1 VTAAWYVLHSKPR
14 KEEFLCDQ
22 LLSRRLEA
30 FCPRLRVRTVNPRA
44 RKSQPYFPGYVF
56 VQADLQDVRMSS
68 MAWMPG
74 ATGFVSFDGA
84 PADVPENLVHAIRR
98 RVDEINAAGGELLE
112 SLKPGEPVI
121 IRDGPFAGYEAI
133 FDSRLAGADRVRV
146 FLKLL
151 QRRRFPLELSVGQ
164 IRQKTRHQRAAR

>member
-1 VTAAWYVLHSKPR
+1 MTATWYVLHSKPR

-22 LLSRRLEA
+22 LTARRLDA
-30 FCPRLRVRTVNPRA
+30 FCPQVRVQPANPRA
-44 RKSQPYFPGYVF
+44 RKTRPYFPGYVF

-84 PADVPENLVHAIRR
+84 PADVPENLVEAIRR
-98 RVDEINAAGGELLE
+98 RVDGINAAGGELLQGLE
-112 SLKPGEPVI
+112 AGETVV

-133 FDSRLAGADRVRV
+133 FDARLDGLERVRV

-151 QRRRFPLELSVGQ
+151 QKRQFPLELSVGQ
-164 IRQKTRHQRAAR
+164 IQQKTRH